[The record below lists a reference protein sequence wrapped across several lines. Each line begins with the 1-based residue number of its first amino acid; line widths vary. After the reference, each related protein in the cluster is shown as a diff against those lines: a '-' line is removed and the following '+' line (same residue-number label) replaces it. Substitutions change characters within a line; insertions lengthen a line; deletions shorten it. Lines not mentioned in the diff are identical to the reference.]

1 MEIKNNMNRLD
12 PYLNRLQTEK
22 GEAHAV
28 AGKAVAAASGDT
40 VQIQSPGLKAAIEA
54 AAAGAPDIRE
64 SKVAA
69 LKASL
74 ADGTYKIDNSAIA
87 EKLLQEANELYR

>member
-12 PYLNRLQTEK
+12 PYLNRLQVEK
-22 GEAHAV
+22 GEVRAASD
-28 AGKAVAAASGDT
+28 KAVAAASGDT
-40 VQIQSPGLKAAIEA
+40 VQIKSPGLKAAIEEA
-54 AAAGAPDIRE
+54 ALNAPDIRE

-74 ADGTYKIDNSAIA
+74 ADGTYQIDNSAIA
-87 EKLLQEANELYR
+87 GKLLQEASELYS